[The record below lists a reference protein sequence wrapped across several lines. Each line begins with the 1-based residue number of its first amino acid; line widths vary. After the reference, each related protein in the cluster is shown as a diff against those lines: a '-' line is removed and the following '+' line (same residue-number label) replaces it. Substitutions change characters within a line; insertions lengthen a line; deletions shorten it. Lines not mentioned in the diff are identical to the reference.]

1 MIGKMRIKKLLSK
14 IYWKTKFTIR
24 DLKKRR
30 KTESSY
36 RKLLRDNKKSPYANM
51 DWNYLI
57 IDRRL
62 DGGAAKYLNEK
73 LDNVEEFQ
81 SGSVVVRFQDR
92 ILGYAVEFIRDQ
104 GRVKYSIPS
113 YEELT
118 CFLSGFRVKK
128 IYVNELFAYDNL
140 YEMLEYLMELKEQKA
155 CQLIYLLHD
164 YYCICPVSNLTTKT
178 MGYCALKYDCM
189 QCLQETEHFNSKIH
203 GDIYEWRRR
212 WETFLGKCDT
222 IIAFSQDTKNR
233 ISQVYRELSIQVIP
247 HQNYNRL
254 RKVHPLKKEKKELVV
269 GILGMLSTIKGLQI
283 VKEMIEYVNT
293 NRLPVRFVLVGD
305 IWGDGIEASE
315 TFCKTGRYTRD
326 ELPDIVERH
335 QIDMVLIASV
345 VPETF
350 SYTTQET
357 IMMGL
362 PVACFDL
369 GAQAEYVRK
378 YEKGII
384 IPQTECKAAVETL
397 MDYWQGQEVEEVSVS
412 ICIPAYNNE
421 AYIRRLLES
430 IRMQTYRD
438 YEVVITDDSS
448 GREVERVVE
457 EYADSMPIRYYRNPS
472 QMGST
477 RNNNQAISF
486 AEGRYVKI
494 MHHDDW
500 FARPDS
506 LEQLV
511 FLLEEHPEAD
521 LAFSGEGRVGN
532 GRCSY
537 EHIKSDRAELLA
549 KDWRNLFLGNWIG
562 EPSVTIFR
570 NKGWLFD
577 ENLIWCVD
585 YELYMRI
592 LQKNPRFMYTELP
605 LVCIGLS
612 DTQVTRT
619 CQKDRK
625 LMYDEHKYVY
635 KKFNL
640 GKNLRFR
647 WCYIVET
654 IKYKGNRY

>member
-1 MIGKMRIKKLLSK
+1 MRIKKILSK
-14 IYWKTKFTIR
+14 VYWKTKFTIK
-24 DLKKRR
+24 DLKSRWR
-30 KTESSY
+30 TNSSY
-36 RKLLRDNKKSPYANM
+36 RKLLKDHKKTPFDEI

-73 LDNVEEFQ
+73 LENVEEFQ
-81 SGSVVVRFQDR
+81 SRSVVVRFQDS
-92 ILGYAVEFIRDQ
+92 IQGYVIEFIQ
-104 GRVKYSIPS
+104 NQSRVKYSIPS
-113 YEELT
+113 CEEMKR
-118 CFLSGFRVKK
+118 FLSGFRIKK
-128 IYVNELFAYDNL
+128 IYVNELFEYDNL
-140 YEMLEYLMELKEQKA
+140 YEMLGYLMELKEQKA

-178 MGYCALKYDCM
+178 TGYCALRYDCR
-189 QCLQETEHFNSKIH
+189 QCFQETNYFDNKIY
-203 GDIYEWRRR
+203 GDIDEWRRR
-212 WETFLGKCDT
+212 WKAFLEKCDT
-222 IIAFSQDTKNR
+222 IIAFSQDTKKR
-233 ISQVYRELSIQVIP
+233 ILQVYRELSIQVVP
-247 HQNYNRL
+247 HQGYNRL
-254 RKVHPLKKEKKELVV
+254 RKVHPLKKEKNELVV
-269 GILGMLSTIKGLQI
+269 GILGMLSAIKGLQI
-283 VKEMIEYVNT
+283 VKEMIEYVNA

-326 ELPDIVERH
+326 ELPDLVEKH
-335 QIDMVLIASV
+335 QIDIVLIASV

-362 PVACFDL
+362 PIACFDL

-384 IPQTECKAAVETL
+384 ISQTDCRTAVETL
-397 MDYWQGQEVEEVSVS
+397 MDYWQRQEAEEVSVS

-421 AYIRRLLES
+421 EYIRRLLES
-430 IRMQTYRD
+430 IRIQTYRN
-438 YEVVITDDSS
+438 YEVIITDDSS
-448 GREVERVVE
+448 GQKVERVVE
-457 EYADSMPIRYYRNPS
+457 EYADSMPIRYYRNRS
-472 QMGST
+472 QLGST
-477 RNNNQAISF
+477 GNNNQAISR
-486 AEGRYVKI
+486 AEGRYIKI

-532 GRCSY
+532 GRSSY
-537 EHIKSDRAELLA
+537 EYIKSDRAEQLK

-570 NKGWLFD
+570 NKGWQFD

-592 LQKNPRFMYTELP
+592 LQKNPRFIYTELP

-619 CQKDRK
+619 CMKDRK

-640 GKNLRFR
+640 GKNIRFR
-647 WCYIVET
+647 WYYMAET
-654 IKYKGNRY
+654 IQYKCNKY